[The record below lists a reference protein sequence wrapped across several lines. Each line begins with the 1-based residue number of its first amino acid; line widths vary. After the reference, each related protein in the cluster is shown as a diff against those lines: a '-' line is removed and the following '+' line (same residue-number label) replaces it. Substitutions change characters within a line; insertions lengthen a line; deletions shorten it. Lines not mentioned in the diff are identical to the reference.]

1 MEASEKRRTM
11 AESGEAMPY
20 HFHYHG
26 SRGVEPKPAT
36 GKPLPERFVVL
47 DTETTGL
54 DPALERIVEIAIL
67 TYQDGTL
74 VETYETLI
82 NPGKLM
88 PPMASAVNGI
98 TDDMLIGAP
107 SFSEVAEL
115 IRERID
121 GVTIVGYNID
131 FDLRFLSAS
140 FARHG
145 HAIDLSKKLDVLSF
159 ARAALPYGTVPNHRL
174 ETIKRHFGIT
184 RGSHRAAD
192 DCLTTYDILLRCR
205 PNVGG
210 IQSRGDSND

>member
-1 MEASEKRRTM
+1 MEASEKCRTI

-20 HFHYHG
+20 HFHDHG
-26 SRGVEPKPAT
+26 SRGVARKPAAD
-36 GKPLPERFVVL
+36 KPLPERFVVL

-54 DPALERIVEIAIL
+54 DPALERIVEIAVL
-67 TYQDGTL
+67 TFQDGNL
-74 VETYETLI
+74 VEAYETLI
-82 NPGKLM
+82 HPGKLM

-107 SFSEVAEL
+107 SFHEVAGM

-121 GVTIVGYNID
+121 GALIVGYNID

-145 HAIDLSKKLDVLSF
+145 QTVDLSKKLDVLAI
-159 ARAALPYGTVPNHRL
+159 ARTALPYGTVPNHRL
-174 ETIKRHFGIT
+174 ETVKRHFGIT

-192 DCLTTYDILLRCR
+192 DCLTTYDIMERCR
-205 PNVGG
+205 SLILFG
-210 IQSRGDSND
+210 R